1 MKLSQYAKKHNI
13 CYRTAFNHY
22 HKGLIPNAYQL
33 PSGTIIV
40 PEDIEKV
47 IKKELVVATY
57 ARVSTTENKSN
68 LETQSDRIVSYANAK
83 GYKVKYIIKEI
94 ASGLNDN
101 RPKLID
107 LLKDESVDII
117 IIEHKDRLT
126 RFGFN
131 YIETL
136 LNTQNRKIEVIN
148 PPSNDK
154 EDLIQDFI
162 SIITSFCVRI
172 YDQKISKRNAEKI
185 ISDLSL

>member
-33 PSGTIIV
+33 PSGTIVV
-40 PEDIEKV
+40 PEETEKV

-57 ARVSTTENKSN
+57 ARVSTTENKNN
-68 LETQSDRIVSYANAK
+68 LETQSNRIVSYANAK

-101 RPKLID
+101 RPKLTQ
-107 LLKDESVDII
+107 LLTDESIDII
-117 IIEHKDRLT
+117 LIEHKDILT

-136 LNTQNRKIEVIN
+136 LNNQNRKIEVIN

-154 EDLIQDFI
+154 DDLIQDFI
-162 SIITSFCVRI
+162 SIIISFCARI
-172 YDQKISKRNAEKI
+172 YGQRKSKKNAEKI
-185 ISDLSL
+185 ISELSL